1 MSWLLRLYPAQWRER
16 YGEEFGAVLASQRAS
31 PALVLDVLGGAIDAH
46 LHSQIQHSHSK
57 QIIGDNMGDDK
68 MTLEML
74 QRCAAGGP
82 KLSARDRRIASLVMI
97 SSALVLAV
105 LYIVLTKIYRSAA
118 SGGGGVLYVFS
129 LPGPRLRAN
138 GILEEKALA
147 NANLRTG
154 CGTFINVYGDAGRV
168 RGWQQIVIPVQ
179 KKRRGPLT
187 AP

>member
-46 LHSQIQHSHSK
+46 LHPQIQHSHSK
-57 QIIGDNMGDDK
+57 QILGDNMGDDT

-105 LYIVLTKIYRSAA
+105 LYIVLTKIYRSAPA
-118 SGGGGVLYVFS
+118 VEAVFYTS
-129 LPGPRLRAN
+129 FPFL
-138 GILEEKALA
+138 AL
-147 NANLRTG
+147 
-154 CGTFINVYGDAGRV
+154 VYGQTAYLRKRLWLTQIFVLGAGLLSMYMV
-168 RGWQQIVIPVQ
+168 MLAACVVGS
-179 KKRRGPLT
+179 KL
-187 AP
+187 